1 MMNVTFMIII
11 ICLSTENL
19 FLNGM
24 CNKNEKSDR
33 GQCIV
38 NETFK
43 STMKCNKTWEKK
55 ITCNQLNWISYHSK

>member
-38 NETFK
+38 LKINETFK
-43 STMKCNKTWEKK
+43 STMKCNKMLEKRT
-55 ITCNQLNWISYHSK
+55 TCNQLN